1 MQLYDRHDREK
12 KGFLDLEQAKKF
24 MSTLFELD
32 YTQNSDRITFRKFL
46 KIVDVNQRN
55 IVVKQHL
62 KQFFSLPNF
71 LELLQ
76 VNSDLDMNK
85 SNS

>member
-32 YTQNSDRITFRKFL
+32 YTQNSDRITFRKFI

-55 IVVKQHL
+55 VVVKQHL
-62 KQFFSLPNF
+62 KQFFGLPNF

-76 VNSDLDMNK
+76 VNTDLDMNK

>member
-55 IVVKQHL
+55 VVVKQHL

-76 VNSDLDMNK
+76 ENTDLDMNK